1 MEHAALAKNNNLVT
15 MPYRKINVKSNIG
28 HILQLPGGQ
37 RVIGY
42 SWVYGSFQVWDL
54 ERGTQVGK
62 EWEDKEKGVYATA
75 LSPDSKTIATGN
87 EDGIVKLWN
96 IDTGKVIETWTGDTN
111 PVQSM
116 C

>member
-1 MEHAALAKNNNLVT
+1 
-15 MPYRKINVKSNIG
+15 
-28 HILQLPGGQ
+28 
-37 RVIGY
+37 
-42 SWVYGSFQVWDL
+42 L
-54 ERGTQVGK
+54 EKGTQVGK
-62 EWEDKEKGVYATA
+62 EWEDKEKGVYVTA

-96 IDTGKVIETWTGDTN
+96 IDTGKVIETWTGHTN